1 MQRLGETEIARD
13 RIMRK
18 TELTKEVCP
27 FCGKRK
33 IVTIT
38 TKDFWE
44 EHRGNSWTEE
54 EREEE
59 DCGCTF
65 SRMLKDKAEIVPCC
79 GNCVFNSS
87 GFCKNK
93 EMLDSVFRM
102 FEPTTSMKIRDT
114 SFSCQ
119 YHQLDMNIFKKIIT
133 VKTIQR

>member
-1 MQRLGETEIARD
+1 
-13 RIMRK
+13 MRK

-33 IVTIT
+33 TVTIT

-54 EREEE
+54 ECEEE

-79 GNCVFNSS
+79 ENCVFNSS

-119 YHQLDMNIFKKIIT
+119 YHQLDMNIFKKVIT
-133 VKTIQR
+133 VKNRAVTRRKPI

>member
-1 MQRLGETEIARD
+1 MVNTP
-13 RIMRK
+13 RIMKK

-59 DCGCTF
+59 EDWRSEF
-65 SRMLKDKAEIVPCC
+65 
-79 GNCVFNSS
+79 
-87 GFCKNK
+87 
-93 EMLDSVFRM
+93 
-102 FEPTTSMKIRDT
+102 
-114 SFSCQ
+114 Q
-119 YHQLDMNIFKKIIT
+119 Y
-133 VKTIQR
+133 

>member
-65 SRMLKDKAEIVPCC
+65 SRMLKDKAELFLAVKIVY
-79 GNCVFNSS
+79 
-87 GFCKNK
+87 
-93 EMLDSVFRM
+93 L
-102 FEPTTSMKIRDT
+102 
-114 SFSCQ
+114 
-119 YHQLDMNIFKKIIT
+119 T
-133 VKTIQR
+133 VQASARTRKCLILFFGCLSPQPR